1 MAQDDKKYTKPS
13 LRESIKDRIM
23 ASSKG
28 GKSGQWSARKAQ
40 MLAAEYKRKGGGYK
54 GGKSE
59 KQKDLKRWGKE
70 KWMTKDQYEKRS
82 KAKSVAKKY
91 KDSKK

>member
-23 ASSKG
+23 SGTKG
-28 GKSGQWSARKAQ
+28 GKAGQWSARKAQ

-54 GGKSE
+54 GGKAE

-70 KWMTKDQYEKRS
+70 KWMTRKEYEKM
-82 KAKSVAKKY
+82 
-91 KDSKK
+91 KD